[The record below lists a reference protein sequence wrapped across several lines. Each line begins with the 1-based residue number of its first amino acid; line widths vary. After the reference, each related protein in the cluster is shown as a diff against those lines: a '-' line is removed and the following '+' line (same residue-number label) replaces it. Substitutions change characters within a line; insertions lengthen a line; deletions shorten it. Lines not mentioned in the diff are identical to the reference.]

1 LSLLLGRLS
10 GAGMGVV
17 NPMTPSA
24 RFSVDQGVPHLET
37 SEQVT
42 ACREASTE
50 IALINSM
57 FRHVGTGPV
66 RSSVS
71 SVSERKRPGANGPA
85 VWQLALGLTAAVA
98 VGWLL
103 AAAARFARRRGYRRG
118 APVRRRTGQRV
129 AGALARVTALL
140 DLGMI
145 ALIAVLPG
153 LVDSGFIGWLDIPLG
168 QRLVWRL
175 PLAVAVL
182 MLAPLGIGTIGWIQ
196 GWWARSVKWQYAG
209 PSSSQLPFSRLS

>member
-1 LSLLLGRLS
+1 MSE
-10 GAGMGVV
+10 
-17 NPMTPSA
+17 PA
-24 RFSVDQGVPHLET
+24 R
-37 SEQVT
+37 
-42 ACREASTE
+42 
-50 IALINSM
+50 
-57 FRHVGTGPV
+57 V

-182 MLAPLGIGTIGWIQ
+182 MLALLGIWNHWLDPRLVGPVCEVAVRWALLLATAFLTAQLISWGLIGW
-196 GWWARSVKWQYAG
+196 GWT
-209 PSSSQLPFSRLS
+209 